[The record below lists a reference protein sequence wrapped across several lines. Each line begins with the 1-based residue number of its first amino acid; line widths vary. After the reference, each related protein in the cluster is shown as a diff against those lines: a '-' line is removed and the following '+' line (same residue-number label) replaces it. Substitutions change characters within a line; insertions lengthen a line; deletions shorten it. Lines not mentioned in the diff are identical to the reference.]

1 MARAIAKN
9 KAMQALITFFS
20 YAFIQRSL
28 AAGIILAVVAALL
41 GVFVVLRRM
50 SFFSDA
56 IAHAS
61 LAGVAVGLILSLH
74 PTLGAVAVSVLIA
87 LLMGSIVQRRVLSSD
102 TAIGVLFSSSIALA
116 VFLISLMPNVR
127 VDLSSLL
134 FGDILAV
141 SLTDIGLAFAL
152 LVATVLFLSVAS
164 KPLLI
169 LVFNRDLVEVEQKH
183 IQRIDYLFLTL
194 LAITIAMSLKIAGAI
209 LVSALIIVPAA
220 TAQNIARNVRQ
231 MFVFA
236 VILAVISVVVGMF
249 FSFLF
254 DSPSGSTM
262 VLVSTI
268 LFIVSLFFKGSRG

>member
-1 MARAIAKN
+1 ME
-9 KAMQALITFFS
+9 ALITFFS

-28 AAGIILAVVAALL
+28 VAGIVLAVVAALL

-61 LAGVAVGLILSLH
+61 LAGVAVGLIFSLH

-87 LLMGSIVQRRVLSSD
+87 LLMGSIVQRRALASD

-141 SLTDIGLAFAL
+141 SVTDIRLALAL
-152 LVATVLFLSVAS
+152 LVGTVLFLSVAS
-164 KPLLI
+164 KPLLT
-169 LVFNRDLVEVEQKH
+169 LVFNRDLVEVEQKN

-220 TAQNIARNVRQ
+220 TAQNLARNVRQ
-231 MFVFA
+231 MFVFS

-262 VLVSTI
+262 VLVSTM